1 MDIYEWKIIYKDGEI
16 DLNDVLKALEQAC
29 IKYNLDIT
37 QIHDLDICNS
47 TMFNNV
53 LLGYVNHILFK
64 PVKALYLTDTIRL
77 TYDKDKILSMVNIY
91 IYLCNTFNKC
101 INLNGFYN
109 LCGIDNTSPYTDN
122 KNGLN
127 LIHNQISKTILNA
140 DNARQKERA
149 NDSKQAILNLAY
161 NNYIHSWNGE
171 IKSNEIK
178 STVKTLSDIKTERVE
193 TSADRVQNSKFALRD
208 NNGIG

>member
-16 DLNDVLKALEQAC
+16 DLNDVLNALKQAC
-29 IKYNLDIT
+29 EKYNLDIT

-77 TYDKDKILSMVNIY
+77 TYDKEKILSMLDIY
-91 IYLCNTFNKC
+91 IYLCNTFNKRIC
-101 INLNGFYN
+101 INGFN
-109 LCGIDNTSPYTDN
+109 SLCGIDNSTIHQHKND
-122 KNGLN
+122 NGLN
-127 LIHNQISKTILNA
+127 VLHGQINKTLLNA
-140 DNARQKERA
+140 DNTRQQDRA

-161 NNYIHSWNGE
+161 NNYLHGWNGE

-193 TSADRVQNSKFALRD
+193 TSADRVQNARFSLQD
-208 NNGIG
+208 NNG